1 MNNHVFFFITSVLAL
16 AVMPAV
22 APAVAPLVAP
32 VVAPGAAL
40 YGGGAIGGGA
50 IGGVGGFLH
59 EKKVTKGECKKL
71 RKEGRELNSRLR
83 KLKTDLAAK
92 QPDIDN
98 VEKKLNVK

>member
-1 MNNHVFFFITSVLAL
+1 MNNHVFFFITSGVA
-16 AVMPAV
+16 AVFF
-22 APAVAPLVAP
+22 P
-32 VVAPGAAL
+32 VVAPGAAAVL

-50 IGGVGGFLH
+50 IGGVGGLLY

-92 QPDIDN
+92 QPDIYN